1 LEEGEDGMN
10 IKHPASFVM
19 FLMLFVGLVIGPSF
33 SAAAST
39 DTLQFEDQRLSPTE
53 QENGGSSPGGG
64 SGSTDDPGSV
74 ESGQKDNPIGDIFNR
89 VGDFF
94 DDAGEA
100 VVDAW
105 DYTTDKISDG
115 WDYTVDKVSD
125 GWDYTTEKVSDGW
138 DYTTGLATDAW
149 NGVENWWNDLP
160 PWVQD
165 SIKTAGGIA
174 AAGAVIAGLVAAGVI
189 AAPIG
194 IVAGAGALIGG
205 GVYALLT
212 AGTDNY
218 SFLGSL
224 LATGAGALS
233 LGAGQAFLGTAVL
246 TGARNL
252 FSIGFGQQLVIE
264 TGYSFLTGKAFNLRD
279 ALIESTSTGVT
290 ALLTL
295 GLGARV
301 ANASKLGKWGW
312 TGFGALTTGIFGSG
326 VEYFTEGST
335 SWETFGINVVAGG
348 ILTRYAAPLVHK
360 IGEKMSATFAHAGFV
375 DTVTMGVETVEK
387 GVSKG
392 FTDGTKWAW
401 EKTKSGYNK
410 AKDAFSS
417 LKGKLGW

>member
-1 LEEGEDGMN
+1 MN

-19 FLMLFVGLVIGPSF
+19 LFMLFVGLLLGPSF

-64 SGSTDDPGSV
+64 GSGSADDPGSV
-74 ESGQKDNPIGDIFNR
+74 ENGQKDNPVGDIFNK

-94 DDAGEA
+94 GDAGDA
-100 VVDAW
+100 VVDA
-105 DYTTDKISDG
+105 
-115 WDYTVDKVSD
+115 
-125 GWDYTTEKVSDGW
+125 WDYTTEKVSDGW
-138 DYTTGLATDAW
+138 GYTTGFATDAW

-233 LGAGQAFLGTAVL
+233 LGAGQAFLRPAL
-246 TGARNL
+246 MKAGATI
-252 FSIGFGQQLVIE
+252 FGVGFAEQFFAELI
-264 TGYSFLTGKAFNLRD
+264 YSNATNTAFNLRHGM
-279 ALIESTSTGVT
+279 IESVSTGVT
-290 ALLTL
+290 SLITL
-295 GLGARV
+295 GLGAKV
-301 ANASKLGKWGW
+301 ATASKLGKWGW
-312 TGFGALTTGIFGSG
+312 GLFGATVSGAFGSG
-326 VEYFTEGST
+326 VEYFKEGSVG
-335 SWETFGINVVAGG
+335 WDDFAVNFGAGLL
-348 ILTRYAAPLVHK
+348 LTRYVAPVVFK
-360 IGEKMSATFAHAGFV
+360 FGNYVTRTFAHTGFV
-375 DTVTMGVETVEK
+375 EGANMIANTVEK
-387 GVSKG
+387 TVSKG
-392 FTDGTKWAW
+392 VTDGIKTIS
-401 EKTKSGYNK
+401 EKTVEGYEKVKEKFKS
-410 AKDAFSS
+410 AKESVSNWFNF
-417 LKGKLGW
+417 GN